1 MPRYD
6 VEITETLSRIIPIE
20 AESPEEAERMVEIQY
35 SNSEIILD
43 YSDFL
48 DWEITV
54 LPNENSKEGES
65 NG

>member
-1 MPRYD
+1 MSRYD
-6 VEITETLSRIIPIE
+6 VEITETLTRIVSVD
-20 AESPEEAERMVEIQY
+20 AKSAEEAERIVEILY
-35 SNSEIILD
+35 SNSEIVLD

>member
-1 MPRYD
+1 MPMYN
-6 VEITETLSRIIPIE
+6 VEITETLTKVVPVE
-20 AESPEEAERMVEIQY
+20 AESAKDAERIVELLY

-54 LPNENSKEGES
+54 LPSVDDND
-65 NG
+65 

>member
-1 MPRYD
+1 MHRYD

-20 AESPEEAERMVEIQY
+20 AESPEAAERMVEIKY

-54 LPNENSKEGES
+54 LPDVDDVD
-65 NG
+65 

>member
-1 MPRYD
+1 MPMYD
-6 VEITETLSRIIPIE
+6 VEITETLTKVVPVE
-20 AESPEEAERMVEIQY
+20 AESAKDAERIVELLY

-54 LPNENSKEGES
+54 LPDADDID
-65 NG
+65 

>member
-1 MPRYD
+1 MPRYN

-20 AESPEEAERMVEIQY
+20 AENPEAAERIVEIQY

-54 LPNENSKEGES
+54 LPDVDDVD
-65 NG
+65 